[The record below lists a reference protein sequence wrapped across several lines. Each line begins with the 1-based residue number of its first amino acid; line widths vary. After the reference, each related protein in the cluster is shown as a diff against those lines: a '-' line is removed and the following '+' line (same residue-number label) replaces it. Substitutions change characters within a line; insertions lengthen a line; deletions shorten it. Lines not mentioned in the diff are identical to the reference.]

1 MLGLTLRML
10 LKRSH
15 LSVERFL
22 FGSGGFPPAQEVE
35 ESEARKKP
43 DNSWIAGLEFIF
55 HVTSRAGAMNIS
67 IHWAGIDCFHQGR
80 YPEDARVDS
89 IQGHV

>member
-1 MLGLTLRML
+1 ML

-15 LSVERFL
+15 LPLRAFFYSKEGVTTRGKEKAL
-22 FGSGGFPPAQEVE
+22 QSL
-35 ESEARKKP
+35 
-43 DNSWIAGLEFIF
+43 IAGLEFIF
-55 HVTSRAGAMNIS
+55 RFSSRAGAMNIS
-67 IHWAGIDCFHQGR
+67 IRWIRIGGFHYCR